1 MWRRHRQRRVPDPI
15 VQAEGVAQRIHVLRG
30 ERVMLDEDLAQLY
43 GVTTSALNQAVERNT
58 GRFPDDFAF
67 RISASEQAG
76 MRSRSVISIRGRG
89 GRRRQRLRQVNEDR
103 AVGAQPAAP
112 RDLMS
117 DGSRPAGNGSP

>member
-1 MWRRHRQRRVPDPI
+1 

-76 MRSRSVISIRGRG
+76 MRSRSVISMRGRG
-89 GRRRQRLRQVNEDR
+89 GRRRSMPLALRLRQLNEDR

-117 DGSRPAGNGSP
+117 DGSKPAGNGSP